1 MPALGVGE
9 RAKVCAERDAEMTAR
24 HFPSETPVCRRAW
37 PKRRAVAVQSAD
49 PAASVTV
56 DGV

>member
-24 HFPSETPVCRRAW
+24 HFPFADELGPS
-37 PKRRAVAVQSAD
+37 VAPSPFKAPIQR
-49 PAASVTV
+49 PA
-56 DGV
+56 